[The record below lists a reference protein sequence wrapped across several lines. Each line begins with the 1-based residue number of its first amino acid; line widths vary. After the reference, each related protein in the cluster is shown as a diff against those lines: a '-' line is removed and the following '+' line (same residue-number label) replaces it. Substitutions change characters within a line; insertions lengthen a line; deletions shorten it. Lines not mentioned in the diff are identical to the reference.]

1 MDIYRLSL
9 GSGLMDLFSDDDCQ
23 AYAWD
28 YMEGAFAQGDYGAAL
43 LNLTQALAD
52 WYAGH
57 YLT

>member
-1 MDIYRLSL
+1 
-9 GSGLMDLFSDDDCQ
+9 
-23 AYAWD
+23 
-28 YMEGAFAQGDYGAAL
+28 MEGAFAQGDYGAAL